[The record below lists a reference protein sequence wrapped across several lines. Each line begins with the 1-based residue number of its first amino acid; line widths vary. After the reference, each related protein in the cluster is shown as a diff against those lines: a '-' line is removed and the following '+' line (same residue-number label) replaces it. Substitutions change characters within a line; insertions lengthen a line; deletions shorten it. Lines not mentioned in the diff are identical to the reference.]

1 MLWLA
6 RDFGTTRGDRIFEG
20 IYAIFCREPKMKG
33 GEWLELND
41 GGLEIPEA
49 EAPIKLK
56 PGEGP
61 VKVKLVKA

>member
-1 MLWLA
+1 
-6 RDFGTTRGDRIFEG
+6 
-20 IYAIFCREPKMKG
+20 MKG

-61 VKVKLVKA
+61 ERVKLVKA